1 MQAQEGQRMHNI
13 RRGSRHSPGEMRSKL
28 NFERWTGAH
37 QRLEEQ
43 ALQERPHTHG
53 GWGIVVP
60 NAS

>member
-1 MQAQEGQRMHNI
+1 MHNI